1 MRQTRRLQPQ
11 RGRGT
16 SDLVDTSE
24 EQKAQVAWLRKPGR
38 AKSPTVQ
45 VVAHTSKTQVQPYWT
60 TKLRFGDSGG
70 KPVLRALHVAASGSV
85 CSTLA
90 GRRLASVVG
99 RARRLVRSRAVGKAV
114 PHCSPGALG
123 SFGHIKSRVCDIRLA
138 DNLELIRAVLGCLR
152 NSRAV
157 GKAVPATPVM
167 SAAHCA
173 FAPAQ
178 SKAAAVAAA
187 DEFVRKD
194 AARLRS
200 DAQACGRSVK
210 QRVDG

>member
-1 MRQTRRLQPQ
+1 M
-11 RGRGT
+11 
-16 SDLVDTSE
+16 DTSE

-152 NSRAV
+152 NRRSRDGQV
-157 GKAVPATPVM
+157 SGNSRDVR
-167 SAAHCA
+167 SA
-173 FAPAQ
+173 
-178 SKAAAVAAA
+178 
-187 DEFVRKD
+187 
-194 AARLRS
+194 LRIRACTVQGS
-200 DAQACGRSVK
+200 RSSCGR
-210 QRVDG
+210 RVC

>member
-1 MRQTRRLQPQ
+1 MAAFAT
-11 RGRGT
+11 
-16 SDLVDTSE
+16 D
-24 EQKAQVAWLRKPGR
+24 AVA
-38 AKSPTVQ
+38 TV
-45 VVAHTSKTQVQPYWT
+45 
-60 TKLRFGDSGG
+60 RF
-70 KPVLRALHVAASGSV
+70 
-85 CSTLA
+85 
-90 GRRLASVVG
+90 
-99 RARRLVRSRAVGKAV
+99 
-114 PHCSPGALG
+114 
-123 SFGHIKSRVCDIRLA
+123 
-138 DNLELIRAVLGCLR
+138 
-152 NSRAV
+152 
-157 GKAVPATPVM
+157 PATPVM